1 MGLMVAQEGAFDEYE
16 AVALPP
22 APGSALDLGSAV
34 FLRRSARP
42 SRRAVLHLHDLTGS
56 FAPADLARWYNER
69 GFHFYVTDLDLRE
82 HEPTTRR
89 GLARTVLTCFATL
102 DSACRYLRDADGIDA
117 IILSAD
123 NEAAAPAAMWCHAR
137 RQAGPVAALILSNP
151 DFGRGLNRKLDIS
164 CPVLVISAAG
174 RRGRAPG
181 GTQME
186 GGGRRAGGA
195 PKASEGRKAG
205 GGRKAREKEA
215 AVRLGQHVTWL
226 YLDVEPTPE
235 PAAQSAASVTEMG
248 DPAPDR
254 RQLFDEMGRW
264 LGAYMYGKARD
275 QLL

>member
-69 GFHFYVTDLDLRE
+69 GFHFYVTDLDLRV
-82 HEPTTRR
+82 HEPPTRR

-137 RQAGPVAALILSNP
+137 REAGPVAALILSNP

-164 CPVLVISAAG
+164 CPVLVISAAS
-174 RRGRAPG
+174 RRRRAAG
-181 GTQME
+181 GTHKEGGSQKE
-186 GGGRRAGGA
+186 GGGRRA
-195 PKASEGRKAG
+195 R
-205 GGRKAREKEA
+205 ARQA

-226 YLDVEPTPE
+226 YLDAEPTPE
-235 PAAQSAASVTEMG
+235 PAAESGATVTEIG